1 MTQLSEY
8 LVRVGIDWASES
20 HQICI
25 VDQDGHRTEHTVP
38 HTSAGLAALATELV
52 ALSPEDPGRVAVG
65 IEVPRGAVVDTLL
78 ERGLHV
84 FALNPKQLDRFR
96 DRHTVAGAK
105 DDRRDA
111 FVLADSLRTDR
122 PAFRRVHLDDPL
134 IVELRELSRLDDDL
148 REELSR
154 LSNRL
159 RDQLH
164 RFCPDTL
171 ALCPAADEP
180 WFWALLDRALTPP
193 RPKPVSIKAVTAVLK
208 VHRIRRLTVD
218 TVHAALQVPPLRVA
232 PGTIEAACAHIA
244 LLLPRLRLVHD
255 QRTRI
260 VGARIDTLLAALAK
274 EDVEGEHRDVTILR
288 SLPGVGRLVA
298 ATVLAE
304 ASRPLAERDYQTLR
318 AHAGAAPVTRQ
329 SGKKAIVRM
338 RRACNARLRNAVYHW
353 ARVSVQV
360 DPRCRVH
367 YDRLRQG
374 GHEHAR
380 ALRGVVD
387 RSLGVL
393 MAMLTSRTLYD
404 PERRCEKAA

>member
-1 MTQLSEY
+1 MTQSEY

-25 VDQDGHRTEHTVP
+25 VDRDGNRTEHTVP
-38 HTSAGLAALATELV
+38 HTSAGLTALATELA
-52 ALSPEDPGRVAVG
+52 ALSPEDPGRVAVA
-65 IEVPRGAVVDTLL
+65 IEVPRGPVVDTLL

-122 PAFRRVHLDDPL
+122 PAFRRVQLDDPL

-159 RDQLH
+159 REQLH

-180 WFWALLDRALTPP
+180 WFWALLDRALPP
-193 RPKPVSIKAVTAVLK
+193 RPKPLSIKAVTAVLK
-208 VHRIRRLTVD
+208 VHRIRRLTAA

-232 PGTIEAACAHIA
+232 PGTLDAACTHIA

-255 QRTRI
+255 QHTRT
-260 VGARIDTLLAALAK
+260 VGARIDKVLAALAT
-274 EDVEGEHRDVTILR
+274 EDVAGEHRDVTILR
-288 SLPGVGRLVA
+288 SLPGVGRVVA

-304 ASRPLAERDYQTLR
+304 AARPLAERDYQTLR
-318 AHAGAAPVTRQ
+318 TQAGSAPVTRK
-329 SGKKAIVRM
+329 SGKKRAVSM
-338 RRACNARLRNAVYHW
+338 RQACNSRLRNAVYHW

-360 DPRCRVH
+360 DPRCRQH
-367 YDRLRQG
+367 YDRLRQC

-387 RSLGVL
+387 RSIAVL

-404 PERRCEKAA
+404 PERRCQKVA